1 MLKHAGMTLHRNLV
15 FALALL
21 AAHALPARAGE
32 RVVDVSLVVFSDIY
46 EMAEKNGRGGFARVA
61 GAVAA
66 ERAKSRNILVAL
78 AGDAISPSLM
88 SSLDKGAHI
97 VDLINRAKIDVF
109 TPGNHEFDFGEEI
122 FRQRMSELRA
132 TRLAANLRDGAGKL
146 LPGFADNKIFEID
159 GVKIGVFGLTEDE
172 SPKRSNTGALR
183 FSPAIETAELQA
195 RRLRDAG
202 ADLVV
207 VVTHSDWRDDLRLA
221 KSGLIDI
228 VLSGHDHNLFVTYDG
243 RAAIAETQAEGAN
256 VVAIDLSISID
267 DDKVRKVSW
276 TPKFRVIDTADAT
289 PNAAVAARVAEY
301 QKSMDKAL
309 DTVVGVTKTRLDMRK
324 SSLRGQETAI
334 GDFIADAMRAKAGAD
349 VAIMNGG
356 GVRGENVIEPGTP
369 ITRKMIV
376 AAVPFDNKLVT
387 LELLGADLRAALEN
401 GLWML
406 GKDAGRFA
414 QISGAR
420 IIARRDAVPG
430 SRLVFAE
437 VGGAP
442 LDDAR
447 VYKIATNDY
456 LARGKDGYEA
466 FTRGKT
472 LASDDEATLLST
484 VVIDAIQKAGTIAPA
499 TDGRITIE

>member
-1 MLKHAGMTLHRNLV
+1 MRKHEGMTLHRNLV

-21 AAHALPARAGE
+21 AANALPARAGE

-61 GAVAA
+61 GALAA
-66 ERAKSRNILVAL
+66 ERAKSKNILVAL

-97 VDLINRAKIDVF
+97 VDLINHAKIDVF

-146 LPGFADNKIFEID
+146 LPGFADNKIFELD

-228 VLSGHDHNLFVTYDG
+228 VLSGHDHNLFVAYDG
-243 RAAIAETQAEGAN
+243 RAAIAETQADGAN
-256 VVAIDLSISID
+256 VVAVDVSVSIND
-267 DDKVRKVSW
+267 DGARKVSW
-276 TPKFRVIDTADAT
+276 TPKFRIVDTADVEPDAG
-289 PNAAVAARVAEY
+289 VAARVAEI
-301 QKSMDKAL
+301 QAKMDKDL
-309 DTVVGVTKTRLDMRK
+309 DTVIGSTQTPLDARK
-324 SSLRGQETAI
+324 SVVRGQETGI
-334 GDFIADAMRAKAGAD
+334 GNFIADAMRAKTGAD

-356 GVRGENVIEPGTP
+356 GIRGESVVEAGTP
-369 ITRKMIV
+369 LTRKMVV
-376 AAVPFDNKLVT
+376 AALPFDNKLVT
-387 LELLGADLRAALEN
+387 LELSGADLRAAFEA

-406 GKDAGRFA
+406 GKDAGRFC

-420 IIARRDAVPG
+420 IVARRDAVPG
-430 SRLVFAE
+430 SRLVSAE
-437 VGGAP
+437 IGGAP
-442 LDDAR
+442 LEDAR
-447 VYKIATNDY
+447 VYKVATNDY
-456 LARGKDGYEA
+456 LAKGKDGYDA
-466 FTRGKT
+466 FLRGKT
-472 LASDDEATLLST
+472 LSSDDEAPLLSA
-484 VVIDAIQKAGTIAPA
+484 VVIDAIQSAGKIAPV
-499 TDGRITIE
+499 TDGRITIK